1 MFHLPFTLMILLLEA
16 EIISEVAQ
24 VAEHPFVAVM
34 MVSFVAIVIAAAH
47 EVAFDAMQ
55 QHFSSD
61 DGSRAAQCAHHHIA
75 ALSLSL
81 TAEEATEHTAL
92 LVLHGHIGRRR
103 NNTGEAGA
111 TTGAIGRADRRHRH
125 ADGAAQYHWLLA
137 HHRSRR
143 ILLPVGIGLLP
154 IWLLPIGI
162 GLPIGLLGLAIRLLG
177 LAIGLL
183 GLPVRLLGLLVL

>member
-1 MFHLPFTLMILLLEA
+1 MFHLPFTPMNLPLEA

-34 MVSFVAIVIAAAH
+34 AVAFVAIVIAAAH

-61 DGSRAAQCAHHHIA
+61 DGSRAAQRAHHHIA
-75 ALSLSL
+75 ALSLAL

-92 LVLHGHIGRRR
+92 LVLHGHSGGRR

-143 ILLPVGIGLLP
+143 ILLPVGIGLSIGLLP

-162 GLPIGLLGLAIRLLG
+162 GLAIGLLG